1 MAQFNNSLLCWVV
14 GGYSY
19 PILPAA
25 LCLLV
30 DHVTPERIAAGSPD
44 VAPKLSLELFTESV
58 DKSVLIRH
66 GCIGVSFPNIALLST
81 FGIAIHAAP
90 RPRAERSGGTVASS
104 FRASLLFC
112 QLGFALISWRGA
124 SPLARTNRAVI
135 ADELSTGTV
144 RDAAFLTRA
153 RLVLRIGGY

>member
-1 MAQFNNSLLCWVV
+1 M
-14 GGYSY
+14 
-19 PILPAA
+19 
-25 LCLLV
+25 
-30 DHVTPERIAAGSPD
+30 AAGSPD

-58 DKSVLIRH
+58 DKSVLRH

-104 FRASLLFC
+104 FRASLSFC

-124 SPLARTNRAVI
+124 SPFARTNRAVI

-144 RDAAFLTRA
+144 
-153 RLVLRIGGY
+153 